1 MLSQM
6 QLTFAFD
13 VKEDQADVKVSIL
26 SSGMEIV
33 SLHVS
38 GSATEGGEISV
49 PAEGVDVE
57 DQQALSQ
64 WLMALDFNKLFE
76 NLANAG
82 VPQEYLLE
90 LQQVLFGGM
99 GY

>member
-1 MLSQM
+1 
-6 QLTFAFD
+6 
-13 VKEDQADVKVSIL
+13 
-26 SSGMEIV
+26 
-33 SLHVS
+33 
-38 GSATEGGEISV
+38 
-49 PAEGVDVE
+49 
-57 DQQALSQ
+57 
-64 WLMALDFNKLFE
+64 MALDFNKLFE